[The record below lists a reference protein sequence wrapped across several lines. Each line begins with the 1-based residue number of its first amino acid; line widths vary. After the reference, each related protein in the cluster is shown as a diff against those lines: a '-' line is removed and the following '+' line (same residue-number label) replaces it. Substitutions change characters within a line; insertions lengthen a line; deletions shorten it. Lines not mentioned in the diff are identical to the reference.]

1 MTGKI
6 KRAVIV
12 IGTVLVT
19 LASGFLI
26 GKNFQKNQTPT
37 EKIGNKNSITE
48 LTTETPTLMT
58 TENELT
64 TVNTNFSD

>member
-6 KRAVIV
+6 KRAVVV
-12 IGTVLVT
+12 IGTVMVT

-37 EKIGNKNSITE
+37 ETIGNEISVIEIT
-48 LTTETPTLMT
+48 T
-58 TENELT
+58 
-64 TVNTNFSD
+64 